1 MINFRITIKSNIQFF
16 FQKHKNK
23 NLIIGLPKIIS
34 DVGKT
39 KIIELLFPLCLN
51 KIIFEDTIALKIH
64 IYLKFLCVNSFQY
77 KNI

>member
-39 KIIELLFPLCLN
+39 KIIELLC
-51 KIIFEDTIALKIH
+51 
-64 IYLKFLCVNSFQY
+64 FLCA
-77 KNI
+77 

>member
-1 MINFRITIKSNIQFF
+1 MINFRITIKSNIQIF

-39 KIIELLFPLCLN
+39 KIIELLC
-51 KIIFEDTIALKIH
+51 
-64 IYLKFLCVNSFQY
+64 FLCA
-77 KNI
+77 